1 MYTTKIKG
9 LGDAARTQAKIAQDI
24 AEKAKREG
32 RAFTAGERTDYD
44 AALAKGKDLLA
55 QLQTAK
61 ADAEVLDGAKA
72 LAAEVGMPGA
82 ASAPAGHA
90 GHLALG
96 GKSAKALSVKIAG
109 RMMTEVDGRKALAPT
124 GTTVTDVPMLPE
136 SPIALGK
143 PAQGLLDVLAVQV
156 RAPKYTY
163 LRQSTRTNN
172 AAPVADGA
180 TKPTSVLGLTQVD
193 AELRVVAH
201 MSEPIPKYWIED
213 ARALEQF
220 VADELVYG
228 LNVALEGQALTG
240 DSTGANLDGI
250 TTTSGT
256 QAQAF
261 ATDLLTTTRT
271 AITKLETA
279 GHEAGVFVLSPGDWE
294 KLELARTDTAGNL
307 ELGGPVDR
315 AARKLW
321 GVPVVLSLKLP
332 ATSAVLLDVSAVG
345 ISTDS
350 SGVQVQWSENVSDD
364 FSKNQIRARVEGR
377 FQVDVFQ
384 PLGVVEIAT
393 AAA

>member
-1 MYTTKIKG
+1 MYGTKIKG
-9 LGDAARTQAKIAQDI
+9 LADAAEAAVKPAQEIA
-24 AEKAKREG
+24 AKAKREG
-32 RAFTAGERTDYD
+32 RPLTEAERTEYD
-44 AALAKGKDLLA
+44 AAMSKGTDLLA
-55 QLQTAK
+55 QLKAAK
-61 ADAEVLDGAKA
+61 AAGAVLDGVKGLVSEIGGVGDSPE
-72 LAAEVGMPGA
+72 LAGR
-82 ASAPAGHA
+82 
-90 GHLALG
+90 HLALG
-96 GKSAKALSVKIAG
+96 GKSAKALSVKIAD
-109 RMMTEVDGRKALAPT
+109 RMMHENGVGQKALAPT
-124 GTTVTDVPMLPE
+124 GTTVTDVPMLAE

-143 PAQGLLDVLAVQV
+143 PAQSLLDVLPVQI

-172 AAPVADGA
+172 AAPVADGG
-180 TKPTSVLGLTQVD
+180 TKPTSVLGLIQVD

-201 MSEPIPKYWIED
+201 LSEPIPKYWIED

-228 LNVALEGQALTG
+228 LSVALESQSLTG
-240 DSTGANLDGI
+240 DSTGVNLDGI
-250 TTTSGT
+250 TTTSGI
-256 QAQAF
+256 QSQAF

-279 GHEAGVFVLSPGDWE
+279 GHEAGVFVLSPAAWE
-294 KLELARTDTAGNL
+294 ALELARTDTAGNL

-332 ATSAVLLDVSAVG
+332 ATTAALLDVSSVG
-345 ISTDS
+345 ISTDA

-384 PLGVVEIAT
+384 PAGVVKITT

>member
-1 MYTTKIKG
+1 
-9 LGDAARTQAKIAQDI
+9 
-24 AEKAKREG
+24 
-32 RAFTAGERTDYD
+32 
-44 AALAKGKDLLA
+44 
-55 QLQTAK
+55 
-61 ADAEVLDGAKA
+61 
-72 LAAEVGMPGA
+72 
-82 ASAPAGHA
+82 
-90 GHLALG
+90 
-96 GKSAKALSVKIAG
+96 
-109 RMMTEVDGRKALAPT
+109 MMHENGIGQKALAPT

-143 PAQGLLDVLAVQV
+143 PAQSLLDVLPVQV

-180 TKPTSVLGLTQVD
+180 TKPTSVLSLTQVD

-201 MSEPIPKYWIED
+201 LSEPIPKYWIED
-213 ARALEQF
+213 AQALEQF

-240 DSTGANLDGI
+240 NGTPPNLAGI

-256 QAQAF
+256 QTQAF
-261 ATDLLTTTRT
+261 ATDLLTTTRA
-271 AITKLETA
+271 AITKMETA
-279 GHEAGVFVLSPGDWE
+279 GHEAGVFVLSPADWE

-307 ELGGPVDR
+307 ELGGPIDR

-321 GVPVVLSLKLP
+321 SVPVVLSLKLP
-332 ATSAVLLDVSAVG
+332 ANSAVLLDVSSVG
-345 ISTDS
+345 ISTDQ